1 MGTLDWLFQNLAQTM
16 NCENYNAMVLF
27 EGGPA
32 SRTLASLSMFGG
44 DKIYEIFRK
53 NYHKILCIIIVKS
66 DTTHKITFRNYNFW
80 NSFVSAFK
88 KNKSP
93 IFLLLFSNIF
103 LNTHLSHDL
112 HNFIFLIGLKH
123 RN

>member
-1 MGTLDWLFQNLAQTM
+1 MVGDRKYCGKTYGHLGLVIPKLSSN
-16 NCENYNAMVLF
+16 NECENYNAMVLF

-80 NSFVSAFK
+80 NSFVSAF
-88 KNKSP
+88 
-93 IFLLLFSNIF
+93 
-103 LNTHLSHDL
+103 
-112 HNFIFLIGLKH
+112 
-123 RN
+123 